1 MKSAIRRT
9 QKPQAAQ
16 RTRRA
21 AKAQPQTALPQELV
35 DRAKALGLD
44 VSAVTKAALEA
55 AILKAERTA
64 DRARFLAEND
74 AAIDQCNAIVE
85 KYGVFGDDVRLF

>member
-1 MKSAIRRT
+1 MKSAIRQA

-16 RTRRA
+16 RSRRA
-21 AKAQPQTALPQELV
+21 AKAKDQPALPQELV